1 MSQWGNAQA
10 WNSFQSW
17 TKKTAEKIQ
26 KGKRRRREVIQIN
39 L

>member
-17 TKKTAEKIQ
+17 TKKIEKIQ
-26 KGKRRRREVIQIN
+26 KGKRRRREVIQTN